1 MSEFKEY
8 KTKFEPVKTQ
18 KNASNK
24 QWYVIEGNIGSGKST
39 LCRMLKEAMK
49 DEAEVIFEPVD
60 KWRSTVDNDS
70 GMNILG
76 NFYVDQNRWAYSF
89 QSYTFLT
96 RMEDV
101 MKKQDKNIRFVERS
115 IYTDKWV
122 FAKSLYETGKM
133 NSLEWNM
140 YCRWF
145 DWLSEECFEKVNR
158 PSGFIYIRANP
169 ETSYQRMLKRER
181 SEEKCVPL
189 EYLKVVS
196 DYHDEWLCNSEQEDV
211 LVIDV
216 DQDFESTPSEWMRV
230 KSLIDDFVAKRTNK
244 ISSIG
249 ESYSQSY

>member
-1 MSEFKEY
+1 MSEFHSNVQ
-8 KTKFEPVKTQ
+8 FEPVKTQ
-18 KNASNK
+18 KDPSDHH
-24 QWYVIEGNIGSGKST
+24 WFVVEGNIGSGKST
-39 LCRMLKEAMK
+39 LCRMLKNELK

-60 KWRSTVDNDS
+60 KWRSTIDDNT
-70 GMNILG
+70 GMNILA
-76 NFYVDQNRWAYSF
+76 NFYVDQPRWSYTF

-101 MKKQDKNIRFVERS
+101 MTKQEKPIRFIERS

-122 FAKSLYETGKM
+122 FARSLFETGKM

-140 YCRWF
+140 YNRWF
-145 DWLSEECFEKVNR
+145 AWLSEECFQKVNR

-196 DYHDEWLCNSEQEDV
+196 DYHNDWLCNSEQEDV

-216 DQDFESTPSEWMRV
+216 DADFENNPEEWSRVRKLIQEFVDSKTNSE
-230 KSLIDDFVAKRTNK
+230 
-244 ISSIG
+244 SI
-249 ESYSQSY
+249 SQSC

>member
-1 MSEFKEY
+1 
-8 KTKFEPVKTQ
+8 
-18 KNASNK
+18 
-24 QWYVIEGNIGSGKST
+24 
-39 LCRMLKEAMK
+39 MLKNES

-60 KWRSTVDNDS
+60 KWRNTIDEKT
-70 GMNILG
+70 GMNILA
-76 NFYVDQNRWAYSF
+76 NFYVDQPRWSYTF

-101 MKKQDKNIRFVERS
+101 MTKQEKPIRFIERS

-122 FAKSLYETGKM
+122 FARSLYETGKM

-140 YCRWF
+140 YNRWF
-145 DWLSEECFEKVNR
+145 EWLSEECFQKVNR

-196 DYHDEWLCNSEQEDV
+196 DYHDNWLCDSNQEDV

-216 DQDFESTPSEWMRV
+216 DADFENNPDEWKRV
-230 KSLIDDFVAKRTNK
+230 KSLIDEFVESKTK
-244 ISSIG
+244 
-249 ESYSQSY
+249 SYSNEESSSAY